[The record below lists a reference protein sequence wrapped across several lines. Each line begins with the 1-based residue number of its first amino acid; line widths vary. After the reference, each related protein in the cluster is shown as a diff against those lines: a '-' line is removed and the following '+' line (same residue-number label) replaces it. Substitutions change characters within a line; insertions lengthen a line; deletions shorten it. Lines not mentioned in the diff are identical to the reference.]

1 MNIRYHHHW
10 LVVVLIISALGSYS
24 GRSGICRVMI
34 VLIFIP
40 VIRAPPRIVMAA
52 PLLIGARIIAGSNS
66 GQVLGNEISNLSLG
80 PPI

>member
-1 MNIRYHHHW
+1 M
-10 LVVVLIISALGSYS
+10 
-24 GRSGICRVMI
+24 MI

-66 GQVLGNEISNLSLG
+66 GQVLGNDISNLSLG
-80 PPI
+80 RPI